1 MLSMQFT
8 SLLTES
14 GKRKWGR
21 VRVRVRVV
29 NGKAVKFEFAFLTIV
44 LTIFLIISK
53 VIGRRLRKSK

>member
-29 NGKAVKFEFAFLTIV
+29 NGKAREIRICFSHNCFNPFSYNKQGNWEET
-44 LTIFLIISK
+44 
-53 VIGRRLRKSK
+53 

>member
-14 GKRKWGR
+14 GKRKWG
-21 VRVRVRVV
+21 RVRVRVV